1 MTRGS
6 KPKVPA
12 RKMVVKTPNVATKAE
27 GQAKQSSE
35 TLKERYA
42 KGRRFRKY
50 GGG

>member
-1 MTRGS
+1 MKTCS

-12 RKMVVKTPNVATKAE
+12 QKMVVKTPNIATKSEA
-27 GQAKQSSE
+27 QAKQISE
-35 TLKERYA
+35 TLKESYA